1 MAGARAGVES
11 GRVDFWEEDASGS
24 VLDVVEAAAGDEFV
38 AAPPSV
44 ICLASS
50 RLRVFAISGSGFD
63 VEMSLFSEYPKSL
76 TTSEVLCLKNAL
88 TKAYDEVAKGY
99 GFSTRSINVLVLV
112 STF

>member
-1 MAGARAGVES
+1 MAVAELWAGVES
-11 GRVDFWEEDASGS
+11 GKVDFWEEDASGS
-24 VLDVVEAAAGDEFV
+24 VLDVVEGAAGDELV

-63 VEMSLFSEYPKSL
+63 VEMSVFSENPKSL

-88 TKAYDEVAKGY
+88 MKA
-99 GFSTRSINVLVLV
+99 
-112 STF
+112 